1 MKRIILAF
9 ALMLSACGGGSNHP
23 RPIAGPPSSA
33 SVWEIGPDVPGIG
46 NYSVGMPAHPRAD
59 LSFDIPYPTAAA
71 GHVHYLTFVHGPL
84 RPTDCLAL
92 RYRVDMGE
100 GVQLVPA
107 KEQPATFPS
116 MLSLY
121 FQRKGD
127 DWSGRGT
134 FEAFRWYSPR
144 LDMPVVAGEHE
155 LRVCLSENWTAVET
169 SSALTN
175 PAGYYAAI
183 LNAERVGFVLG
194 GGDGRGHGVYS
205 TGPAR
210 FTILSFE
217 VAPDVPPLPVVQGER
232 G

>member
-1 MKRIILAF
+1 MKRIVLALAF
-9 ALMLSACGGGSNHP
+9 ALAACGGGNHP
-23 RPIAGPPSSA
+23 RATPVPSAASA
-33 SVWEIGPDVPGIG
+33 WEIGPIIG
-46 NYSVGMPAHPRAD
+46 DRNYSVGMPLHPRPD

-84 RPTDCLAL
+84 KPTDCLGL
-92 RYRVDMGE
+92 RYRLDMAE

-107 KEQPATFPS
+107 KEQPGVPS

-121 FQRKGD
+121 FQRRGD
-127 DWSGRGT
+127 DDMSGQGKA
-134 FEAFRWYSPR
+134 EAWRWYSPR
-144 LDMPVVAGEHE
+144 LDSPITAGEHE
-155 LRVCLSENWTAVET
+155 LKVCLSENWTAVQT

-175 PAGYYAAI
+175 PSGYLDAI

-210 FTILSFE
+210 FTILGFE
-217 VAPDVPPLPVVQGER
+217 VTTEAPPLPVSQGER